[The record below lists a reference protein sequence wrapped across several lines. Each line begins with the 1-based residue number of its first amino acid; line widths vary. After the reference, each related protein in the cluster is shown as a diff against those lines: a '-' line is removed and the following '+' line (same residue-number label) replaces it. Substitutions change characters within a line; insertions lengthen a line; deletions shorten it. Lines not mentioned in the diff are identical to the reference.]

1 MPALPAKSMEKL
13 KSSLLRK
20 KRSISLHPEP
30 TRCPYC
36 SAGEI
41 VKRGTRQKKFERVQL
56 YQCAA
61 CKRTFSAERV
71 KGKTIPL
78 AVIFD
83 GLSYYNLG
91 YSPETS
97 CRFLKIKYG
106 LSVDPSSISRW
117 VEEFKDICRYARM
130 RPYAIRRY
138 APPKVMESV
147 TLYHRQV
154 YTFRYHRA
162 KIELLLEEDFKNEP
176 LYRLKE
182 FLDNV
187 STECPHQ
194 FFQGGLRMSEQK
206 VNFDMSRVV
215 VREKQNFANR
225 LAQLALQA
233 VRNNKERH
241 ETLEKFMIAND
252 SVTVAIE
259 VPVYFTPE
267 DLEHMQKVLGFT
279 IPLTLDKI
287 LTGHIDILQ
296 VRNGA
301 VHILDY
307 KAVARKEKPI
317 NQLTFYALALSRL
330 TGLRLYHFKCG
341 WFDQDR
347 YYEFFPLHVVYKK
360 KPRKSGKHQP
370 DQNQQKNRI
379 AAVSPES

>member
-1 MPALPAKSMEKL
+1 MARTPKKL
-13 KSSLLRK
+13 TIGSVQ
-20 KRSISLHPEP
+20 E
-30 TRCPYC
+30 RCPYC
-36 SAGEI
+36 SGPDI
-41 VKRGTRQKKFERVQL
+41 VQKGKREKKFEIVQL
-56 YQCAA
+56 WY
-61 CKRTFSAERV
+61 CKNCKKVFTPQAV
-71 KGKTIPL
+71 KGHTFPL
-78 AVIFD
+78 RLIFD

-91 YSPETS
+91 YSLEES
-97 CRFLKIKYG
+97 SGFLKRKYG
-106 LSVDPSSISRW
+106 LAVPISTLGLW
-117 VEEFKDICRYARM
+117 TEEYKDLCRYSRM
-130 RPYAIRRY
+130 RPYALRRY
-138 APPKVMESV
+138 SPQQTMISA

-187 STECPHQ
+187 AVECPHQ
-194 FFQGGLRMSEQK
+194 YFQDGLRMSEQK

-215 VREKQNFANR
+215 IREKENFANR
-225 LAQLALQA
+225 LAELALQA

-241 ETLEKFMIAND
+241 ETLEKFMLAND
-252 SVTVAIE
+252 SATVAIE

-267 DLEHMQKVLGFT
+267 DLEHMQKVLNFQ
-279 IPLTLDKI
+279 IPLALDKI
-287 LTGHIDILQ
+287 LTGHIDIVQ

-341 WFDQDR
+341 WFDQDK
-347 YYEFFPLHVVYKK
+347 YYEFFPLHVVFK
-360 KPRKSGKHQP
+360 KPPRKR
-370 DQNQQKNRI
+370 RI
-379 AAVSPES
+379 KRVPPTTTIEVEPR